1 MFINFLIIG
10 GTVLA
15 LGLIFYCI
23 NFTEFGKESWKAE
36 QLAQLGQL
44 NPHIVCSQCN
54 VTGQCRV
61 KPIEK
66 KVGVSGGKA
75 TAAILTGGVS
85 LLATGLARKETV
97 SQVTCGHCN
106 CSWQF

>member
-23 NFTEFGKESWKAE
+23 NFTESGKESWKDE
-36 QLAQLGQL
+36 LHGPI
-44 NPHIVCSQCN
+44 NPHVVCGQCN
-54 VTGQCRV
+54 TTGMCRV
-61 KPIEK
+61 KLIDK

-85 LLATGLARKETV
+85 LLATGLARKEKV

-106 CSWQF
+106 SSWQF